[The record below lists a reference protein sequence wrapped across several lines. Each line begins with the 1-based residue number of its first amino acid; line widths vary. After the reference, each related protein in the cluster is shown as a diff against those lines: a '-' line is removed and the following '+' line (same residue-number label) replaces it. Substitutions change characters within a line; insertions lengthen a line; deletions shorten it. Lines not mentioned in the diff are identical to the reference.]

1 MDEMSWRAKLLKS
14 NINITGVDYENEWVF
29 FDFAYRPHSGQ
40 PQRWGKTVTDVI
52 FYPGVKEDIDWEAT
66 ANKLKDEVL
75 SLRKELE
82 G

>member
-1 MDEMSWRAKLLKS
+1 MDELSWRARLLKS
-14 NINITGVDYENEWVF
+14 NINITNIDWDNNLLYY
-29 FDFAYRPHSGQ
+29 DFAYRPHSGA
-40 PQRWGKTVTDVI
+40 PQRWGKTVTAAI

-66 ANKLKDEVL
+66 VSRIKDEVL